1 MEEEI
6 PSVNYV
12 LFIEWHDTIEQKK
25 PNSALSMSK
34 DGMRRHVLY
43 IYIYI
48 YTYSL
53 FFFQHETLSFL
64 LNRNIH

>member
-34 DGMRRHVLY
+34 DGMRRHVF
-43 IYIYI
+43 YIYI
-48 YTYSL
+48 YTPYS
-53 FFFQHETLSFL
+53 FFSMKLYHFS
-64 LNRNIH
+64 